1 MRNLAFWWNVN
12 ARYSVKPNSFRLAI
26 PLFESF
32 SASDNYRF
40 TVSVN
45 QVGGEL
51 VIDAIKNM
59 DVQYK
64 NGESGTSS
72 PRKYESN
79 GRTEFS

>member
-1 MRNLAFWWNVN
+1 MRNLTYFWNIT
-12 ARYSVKPNSFRLAI
+12 ARYSINPNTFRVTI
-26 PLFESF
+26 PLFDRKSPPH
-32 SASDNYRF
+32 DYRF
-40 TVSVN
+40 TVSIN
-45 QVGGEL
+45 PVGNEL